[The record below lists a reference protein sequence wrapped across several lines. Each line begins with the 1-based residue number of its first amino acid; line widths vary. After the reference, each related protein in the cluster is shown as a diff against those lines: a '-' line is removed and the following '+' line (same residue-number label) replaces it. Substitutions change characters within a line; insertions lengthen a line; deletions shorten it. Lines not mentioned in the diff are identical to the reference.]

1 MRGRVTPLAII
12 VAGPDQ
18 ARLESALR
26 LAAAQAALGGAVTV
40 FLDSPAVALL
50 ASESEVGALLDTCH
64 ALGGTVML
72 CQTGLAEAG
81 LRADALDPR
90 FTYGG
95 MVGFLAASEN
105 ARLVLA

>member
-1 MRGRVTPLAII
+1 VTPLAII
-12 VAGPDQ
+12 VAGPEP

-26 LAAAQAALGGAVTV
+26 LAAAEAALGGTVTL

-50 ASESEVGALLDTCH
+50 AGESEGGALLDTCF

-81 LRADALDPR
+81 LRADTLDPR

-95 MVGFLAASEN
+95 MVGFLAGARD
-105 ARLVLA
+105 ARLVFA